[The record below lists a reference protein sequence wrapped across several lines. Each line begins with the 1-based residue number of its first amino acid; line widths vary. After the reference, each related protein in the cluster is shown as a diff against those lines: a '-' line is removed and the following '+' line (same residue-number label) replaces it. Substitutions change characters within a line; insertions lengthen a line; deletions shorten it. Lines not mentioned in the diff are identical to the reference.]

1 MKGTLNRLD
10 NGYML
15 LVDGIIYAT
24 DNDKLSKEN
33 CDSLFGVVDAVKLGC
48 DIFGIDPDAYNH
60 INTKANEKNASPCV
74 PLNEGGCVGA
84 ALYFQVNG
92 FIKAMELNSDK
103 LFTEFDIIKAFEYG
117 WNQRHFDKTDE
128 NELREIQKRFIQSLQ
143 QPTEIEVRIAMG
155 CSLPNGCTEPDVE
168 CTCEPIYNLDEN
180 GCLTLWVLNT

>member
-24 DNDKLSKEN
+24 DNDKLSKEK
-33 CDSLFGVVDAVKLGC
+33 CDSLFGVVDVVKLAC
-48 DIFGIDPDAYNH
+48 EEIQIDPDAYNH

-103 LFTEFDIIKAFEYG
+103 LFTLEDVRKAFSFYAE
-117 WNQRHFDKTDE
+117 RAIVDMKFLDDDFVE
-128 NELREIQKRFIQSLQ
+128 FIKSL
-143 QPTEIEVRIAMG
+143 QPTEIEVEVV
-155 CSLPNGCTEPDVE
+155 TEPMNIDE
-168 CTCEPIYNLDEN
+168 IREQGKGFLNTNTNKPKLDKN
-180 GCLTLWVLNT
+180 GCLILKKK